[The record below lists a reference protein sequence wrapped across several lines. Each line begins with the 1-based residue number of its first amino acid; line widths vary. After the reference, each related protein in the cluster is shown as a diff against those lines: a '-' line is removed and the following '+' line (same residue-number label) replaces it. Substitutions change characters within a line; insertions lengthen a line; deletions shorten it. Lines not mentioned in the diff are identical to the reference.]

1 MDLGSIVLVVDSVLI
16 RFKTRCL
23 ALGRLFNY
31 FKLGE
36 AGEAGEA
43 GVGVGEA
50 GVGEAGED
58 ANRSIVG

>member
-1 MDLGSIVLVVDSVLI
+1 VKLGLIVLVVDSVLI

-43 GVGVGEA
+43 G
-50 GVGEAGED
+50 
-58 ANRSIVG
+58 

>member
-31 FKLGE
+31 FKL
-36 AGEAGEA
+36 AAA
-43 GVGVGEA
+43 VGRAAVGRA
-50 GVGEAGED
+50 AVGRA
-58 ANRSIVG
+58 AVGRAAVVD

>member
-1 MDLGSIVLVVDSVLI
+1 MVLGSIVLVVDSVLI

-43 GVGVGEA
+43 G
-50 GVGEAGED
+50 ED